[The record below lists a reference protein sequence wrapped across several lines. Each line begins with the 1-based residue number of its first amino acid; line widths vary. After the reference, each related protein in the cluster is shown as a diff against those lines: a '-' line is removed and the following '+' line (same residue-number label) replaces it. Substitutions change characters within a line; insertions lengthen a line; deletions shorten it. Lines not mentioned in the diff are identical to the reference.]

1 MNVKEF
7 LFSWVSGPSRN
18 YLDGVRLF
26 ELLAA
31 ETIKKRYLAFFR
43 EVSFPHGNDPH
54 FTMLLDKL
62 SRIAQQVRVSPGS
75 FPALGQ
81 ILDTSDGIPVQH
93 SSSPAAPSS
102 DYNAPIVIHA
112 KDLPKNEAGYYAR
125 IQEIFPL
132 IGALH
137 GQLSSESLTDGE
149 RKDIADEIV
158 SLDDERRSLWD
169 KIDNF
174 IAGRPS
180 EFHDRPEY
188 SEDKFVRGLQIAV
201 RIKQVKQ
208 NISTTKGSISKFTK
222 EGNEKALKRAQ
233 DRLARYEN
241 ELSEL
246 EAEVVNAET
255 ESSVSDTV
263 PES

>member
-7 LFSWVSGPSRN
+7 LLSWVSGSSRK

-31 ETIKKRYLAFFR
+31 ETLKKRYLAFFR
-43 EVSFPHGNDPH
+43 EVSLPHGNDPH
-54 FTMLLDKL
+54 FTILLDKL
-62 SRIAQQVRVSPGS
+62 SRIAQQVRVSPNS

-81 ILDTSDGIPVQH
+81 PFETIKGTSVQQDN
-93 SSSPAAPSS
+93 SSVAPSS
-102 DYNAPIVIHA
+102 DYDAPIVIQA
-112 KDLPKNEAGYYAR
+112 KDLPKTEAGYYAR

-158 SLDDERRSLWD
+158 SLDAERRSLWD

-208 NISTTKGSISKFTK
+208 NISTTKGAITKFTN
-222 EGNEKALKRAQ
+222 EGNEKNLTRAQ
-233 DRLARYEN
+233 ERLARYEN

-246 EAEVVNAET
+246 EAEVADAET